1 MKKRNKSL
9 NFFKGL
15 GCLGV
20 VLIHVKFP
28 NIFGEIV
35 SLLSQF
41 AVPIFIMTSGY
52 FIYNSDLKTIKRRL
66 LKMINIFLI
75 SFIIYTAFYIIVHFK
90 TGDLSYWL
98 ISILSLKSLIKLI
111 FFCTIDY
118 AIHLW
123 YLIAM
128 IETSPLFA

>member
-98 ISILSLKSLIKLI
+98 ISILSLKSLIK
-111 FFCTIDY
+111 
-118 AIHLW
+118 
-123 YLIAM
+123 
-128 IETSPLFA
+128 